1 MVVDLQREDTDAIVV
16 AIPLL
21 VRCKREDLS
30 NMEKIPKKLYLDLL
44 KKSLSFTLWPEP
56 PISIMAYNYQRSL
69 IKRLIVAGISKV
81 LKPFDLEIVKN
92 INVTQDAR
100 IDGRIWPSYA
110 ETMIGLKRLDNLQSC
125 IETVISEEIEGDLIE
140 AGVWRGGACIFMRGV
155 LAVYKI
161 EDRRVFVADSF
172 EGLPE
177 PDVVNCPADKGV
189 KRYTQPLLAVSKDD
203 VEQNFRKYDL
213 LDEQVVFLVG
223 WFKDT
228 LPNIPIERLSILRID
243 GDMYAS
249 TMDVLVNLYPKLS
262 IGGFCIIDDYALE
275 ACRRAVNDYR
285 SDQKIGTEMKEIDWT
300 GRYWRKVE

>member
-1 MVVDLQREDTDAIVV
+1 MVVDLLREDIDAIVV

-30 NMEKIPKKLYLDLL
+30 NMEKIPQNLYLDLL

-69 IKRLIVAGISKV
+69 IKRLLVAGISNV

-100 IDGRIWPSYA
+100 IEGRIWPSYA

-125 IETVISEEIEGDLIE
+125 IKTVISDGIEGDLIE

-155 LAVYKI
+155 LAAYKI

-177 PDVVNCPADKGV
+177 PDVVNCPADKGI

-203 VEQNFRKYDL
+203 VEKNLENTIF
-213 LDEQVVFLVG
+213 
-223 WFKDT
+223 
-228 LPNIPIERLSILRID
+228 
-243 GDMYAS
+243 S
-249 TMDVLVNLYPKLS
+249 TNKL
-262 IGGFCIIDDYALE
+262 FF
-275 ACRRAVNDYR
+275 
-285 SDQKIGTEMKEIDWT
+285 
-300 GRYWRKVE
+300 